1 MTSQDINHILQ
12 ALNGSRA
19 ELHTAT
25 EGLNDEQTSTRPAPD
40 RWSVLDCVEHLFVV
54 EGRVLARLE
63 NPEKTLAPAA
73 SAEREQ
79 KLTSV
84 EKRDARFSAPEAILP
99 VGRFTSLTQA
109 LDSFDAARTR
119 TIAFANSRG
128 AGVYSISIVHPVFG
142 PVNGADTLI
151 LAAAHTR
158 RHIDQ
163 IREVRVML

>member
-1 MTSQDINHILQ
+1 MTSQDINSILQ
-12 ALNGSRA
+12 ALDDSRA
-19 ELHTAT
+19 ELHAAM
-25 EGLNDEQTSTRPAPD
+25 EGLTDEQTRTRPAPN

-63 NPEKTLAPAA
+63 NPEQTPAPDANAA
-73 SAEREQ
+73 REQ
-79 KLTSV
+79 KLTNV
-84 EKRDARFSAPEAILP
+84 DKRDTRISAPDASLP

-109 LDSFDAARTR
+109 LDSFDAARTH
-119 TIAFANSRG
+119 TIAFAKSRG
-128 AGVYSISIVHPVFG
+128 AGVYTISSVHPVFG
-142 PVNGADTLI
+142 PLNGADTLI